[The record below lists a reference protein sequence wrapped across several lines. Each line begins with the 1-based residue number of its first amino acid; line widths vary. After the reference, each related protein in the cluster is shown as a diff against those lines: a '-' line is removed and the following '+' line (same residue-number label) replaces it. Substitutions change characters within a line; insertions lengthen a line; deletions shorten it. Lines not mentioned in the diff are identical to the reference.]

1 MKRYAKIL
9 AVLGALIMS
18 LSLAACT
25 GGTSSS
31 GSEVPSS
38 MPESSEP
45 AESSDG
51 ASDLSESEAPSS
63 APEGSEP
70 AESSDGASD
79 ASEPAEPSDDASE
92 PSSEAEAGALLYTN
106 EELGFSVELP
116 ALLADHYEAGVSERE
131 AYDDVIT
138 TVFISYLDG
147 ESAVNVL
154 SFEEMSKDVWEKVQ
168 AEGGPLGVVLGES
181 DAGRVVVMNPLQS
194 NPFAE
199 GTPEY
204 ELFNELPDQ
213 LSAVTES
220 FRFL

>member
-79 ASEPAEPSDDASE
+79 ASEPAESSDDASE

>member
-1 MKRYAKIL
+1 M
-9 AVLGALIMS
+9 
-18 LSLAACT
+18 
-25 GGTSSS
+25 
-31 GSEVPSS
+31 
-38 MPESSEP
+38 
-45 AESSDG
+45 
-51 ASDLSESEAPSS
+51 
-63 APEGSEP
+63 
-70 AESSDGASD
+70 
-79 ASEPAEPSDDASE
+79 
-92 PSSEAEAGALLYTN
+92 
-106 EELGFSVELP
+106 
-116 ALLADHYEAGVSERE
+116 LADHYEAGVSERE

>member
-51 ASDLSESEAPSS
+51 ASDA
-63 APEGSEP
+63 SEP